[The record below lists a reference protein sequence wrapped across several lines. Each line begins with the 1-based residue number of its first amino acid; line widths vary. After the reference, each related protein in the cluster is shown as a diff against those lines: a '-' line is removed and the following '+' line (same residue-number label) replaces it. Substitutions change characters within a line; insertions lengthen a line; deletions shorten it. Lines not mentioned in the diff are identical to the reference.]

1 MTNNNDTLT
10 PRQYLSIAEASELIR
25 EQKISPSELVTV
37 CLERIEQL
45 DPTLNAF
52 ITVTADQAVEDAE
65 RADAEIQSG
74 NWQGSLHG
82 IPVGFKDM
90 YDTAGIRT
98 TAGFSGFVNR
108 MPARD
113 AEVITTVK
121 EAGAIALGKTNMHE
135 LAMGTTSVTS
145 HFGTV
150 HNPWN
155 EGYIAGGSSGGSAA
169 AVAAGLC
176 YATID
181 TDAIGSCRLP
191 AACCGV
197 TGFKPTSGL
206 LSTKGILEGEEA
218 DEVIIQLS
226 HTAVTCRTAEDA
238 AILVNELV
246 DSDAMFDPIQVDAW
260 SNSVL
265 TKNASVGIVSN
276 HTASDEIE
284 TAFKQAV
291 EVIQSLGAST
301 SNVTVPFDV
310 PSFNIESINEDRN
323 TISQVLFDDIDAL
336 LLPTTTELPFRIE
349 DALERPPDALSAENT
364 FFCNYYGLPAITIPC
379 GFSEHGLPIGLQIV
393 GPRHGEETVL
403 ELAHGFQQATEWP
416 LNHPTIDGI

>member
-1 MTNNNDTLT
+1 MTNNNDTQT
-10 PRQYLSIAEASELIR
+10 PRQYLSIAESSELIR

-52 ITVTADQAVEDAE
+52 ITVTADQAAEDAE

-108 MPARD
+108 VPVRD

-121 EAGAIALGKTNMHE
+121 EARAIALGKTNMHE

-218 DEVIIQLS
+218 DEAIIRLS
-226 HTAVTCRTAEDA
+226 HTAVMCRTAEDA
-238 AILVNELV
+238 AILLNELADQYANYSAVPV
-246 DSDAMFDPIQVDAW
+246 DSWPDNETA
-260 SNSVL
+260 
-265 TKNASVGIVSN
+265 KNTRIGIVTN
-276 HTASDEIE
+276 YAATEEVETVFRNAIE
-284 TAFKQAV
+284 TF
-291 EVIQSLGAST
+291 QSIGAIT
-301 SNVTVPFDV
+301 SDVAVPFDV
-310 PSFNIESINEDRN
+310 PSFNIENIEEDRN
-323 TISQVLFDDIDAL
+323 TISQLLFDDIDAL
-336 LLPTTTELPFRIE
+336 ILPTTTELPLRIE
-349 DALERPPDALSAENT
+349 EAIEKPPDEFSAENT

-393 GPRHGEETVL
+393 GPRNGEENIL
-403 ELAHGFQQATEWP
+403 ELAHKYQQVTRWH
-416 LNHPTIDGI
+416 NQHPMNEH